1 MISVINNLWQ
11 YGIYSFYYD
20 KTRSNDQDQTL
31 SNFFYYGENSQNK
44 TQKTTHITHL
54 AERVYSQA
62 QSPIGSPSSPRR
74 LGVLC
79 RQIASA
85 SAISKENAEEL
96 SEELLTVYRM
106 SKEPECRNKI
116 NNGIKFKRKET
127 GFQYSYFLQDNKIF
141 VHLHQFKN
149 KGNFKSAKNAL
160 MIHMPSC
167 KVEEIIHKKIRTET
181 RLGEKEANL
190 QSNLSHRSIP
200 KIYAV
205 YKYTNSHESRLSIYE
220 QKCQQTAE
228 TLFLNDELP
237 EFGQKVQF
245 FREVAR
251 GVSYLHIRGLCH
263 HDLKLDNIMIKNG
276 KGMLID
282 FGLTTPVGAAPFNS
296 CPWTCPPERQYPRDP
311 VSHASDIYQFGLM
324 LAQAFIPDAKPLIRV
339 KNPTLIPSIKNCL
352 LNWLPTTEKEL
363 KMKRLIQACLSD
375 NPQER
380 PSITDINSVL
390 RNL

>member
-1 MISVINNLWQ
+1 M
-11 YGIYSFYYD
+11 
-20 KTRSNDQDQTL
+20 
-31 SNFFYYGENSQNK
+31 
-44 TQKTTHITHL
+44 
-54 AERVYSQA
+54 
-62 QSPIGSPSSPRR
+62 
-74 LGVLC
+74 
-79 RQIASA
+79 
-85 SAISKENAEEL
+85 
-96 SEELLTVYRM
+96 
-106 SKEPECRNKI
+106 
-116 NNGIKFKRKET
+116 
-127 GFQYSYFLQDNKIF
+127 
-141 VHLHQFKN
+141 
-149 KGNFKSAKNAL
+149 
-160 MIHMPSC
+160 
-167 KVEEIIHKKIRTET
+167 
-181 RLGEKEANL
+181 
-190 QSNLSHRSIP
+190 
-200 KIYAV
+200 
-205 YKYTNSHESRLSIYE
+205 
-220 QKCQQTAE
+220 
-228 TLFLNDELP
+228 FLNDELP